1 MNLRPLAPQ
10 ASIIANLDDGPSCL
24 KQKVKLLNRR
34 ICIEQYLKICSIC
47 HKISATDDDHLDCKE
62 KRRVELEDEDLKQ
75 KLPEKLDLAKNPDDL
90 GVEVRAI
97 LDHLAREKKEN
108 K

>member
-1 MNLRPLAPQ
+1 M
-10 ASIIANLDDGPSCL
+10 
-24 KQKVKLLNRR
+24 
-34 ICIEQYLKICSIC
+34 KICSIC
-47 HKISATDDDHLDCKE
+47 KKISATDDDHLDCKE

-75 KLPEKLDLAKNPDDL
+75 RLPEKLDLAKNPNDL

-97 LDHLAREKKEN
+97 LDHLTREKKDD